1 MAHFAQLDDNNQVL
15 QVIVVADEH
24 EANGEQWCH
33 DFAGGRWKQTSYN
46 ARIRKNFAGKGFTY
60 DEQRDAFVP
69 PKPYSSWTLN
79 EDTCQWQSPNPKPDT
94 EYQYRWSELI
104 SAWIPANKYL
114 FEDYGLT
121 QDHEFIRPTVEK
133 YKLANK
139 KFVTIL
145 QTDDYHVQLEQAN
158 NILFAHVA
166 VKEWTP
172 SVKRAYINDI
182 NILHKE
188 IGTDIYAYSF
198 TTNAEYMAND
208 SQSVADLKKFAELFG
223 FEEYE
228 DVVLDDG
235 YEHFIL
241 KRPLSA
247 AYG

>member
-1 MAHFAQLDDNNQVL
+1 M
-15 QVIVVADEH
+15 IVVADEH

-46 ARIRKNFAGKGFTY
+46 SRIRKNFAGKGFTF
-60 DEQRDAFVP
+60 DEQRDAFIP
-69 PKPYSSWTLN
+69 PKPFPSWTLV
-79 EDTCQWQSPNPKPDT
+79 EETCRWQAPNPKPDT
-94 EYQYRWSELI
+94 EYQYRWSVIL

-121 QDHEFIRPTVEK
+121 QDYELIRPTVEK

-139 KFVTIL
+139 KFVTLL
-145 QTDDYHVQLEQAN
+145 QTDDYHLQLEQAN
-158 NILFAHVA
+158 NILFAHVT

-172 SVKRAYINDI
+172 SVKRTYLNDI

-198 TTNAEYMAND
+198 TTDAEYMAND
-208 SQSVADLKKFAELFG
+208 SQSVADLKKFAQLFG

-228 DVVLDDG
+228 DVVLGDG

>member
-1 MAHFAQLDDNNQVL
+1 MAHFAQLDENNRVL

-33 DFAGGRWKQTSYN
+33 NFAGGRWKQTSYN
-46 ARIRKNFAGKGFTY
+46 GRIRKNYAGIGHTY
-60 DEQRDAFVP
+60 DESRDAFIS

-79 EDTCQWQSPNPKPDT
+79 EDTCQWQAPNPKPDT
-94 EYQYRWSELI
+94 EYRYRWAEIL

-114 FEDYGLT
+114 FENYGLT
-121 QDHEFIRPTVEK
+121 QDYEFIRPTVEK
-133 YKLANK
+133 YELVNGKLFSLLK
-139 KFVTIL
+139 
-145 QTDDYHVQLEQAN
+145 TDDYHVQLEQAN
-158 NILFAHVA
+158 NILFAHVS

-172 SVKRAYINDI
+172 AVKRAYINDI

-208 SQSVADLKKFAELFG
+208 TQSVADLKKFAELFG

-228 DVVLDDG
+228 DVVLGDG